1 MRFSLKWILA
11 GMTYAAVA
19 AAALTQDTRVY
30 ADILWAATLVTFA
43 FAVVAA
49 CFARGPRQI
58 AAASFVVF
66 SGCYLLCLH
75 FAAES
80 VPTASLLLAWRYEDL
95 ANAPPPPGL
104 IVPGRANAYT
114 GAAGYGLSDKVAIEA
129 RARAMQFELRALQ
142 QAARLQAQVVSSAN
156 RRSNLVDLSAYLRAG
171 NALATMS
178 FGLLGCLLAPL
189 AFKAAKPSTVPPPPP
204 TAANALDP
212 VG

>member
-11 GMTYAAVA
+11 GMAYAAVA

-80 VPTASLLLAWRYEDL
+80 VPTSNVLLAWRVGEK
-95 ANAPPPPGL
+95 ANVPAWPPNTYYATRATTGL
-104 IVPGRANAYT
+104 QSTKEPLGSDASATVRALERN
-114 GAAGYGLSDKVAIEA
+114 LERNLLQIRIRRD
-129 RARAMQFELRALQ
+129 AMQAA
-142 QAARLQAQVVSSAN
+142 AARSTQF
-156 RRSNLVDLSAYLRAG
+156 DLSAYLRAG

-189 AFKAAKPSTVPPPPP
+189 ALKAAKPNAVAPPRP

-212 VG
+212 SE